1 MSYFDPDYYADII
14 NGDGDP
20 GAFYPNE
27 SLRERD
33 VEDARHELEIH
44 DYALD
49 QWGNPYH
56 K

>member
-1 MSYFDPDYYADII
+1 MSIFDPEHYADII
-14 NGDGDP
+14 NRIGDSGTS
-20 GAFYPNE
+20 YTNE

-33 VEDARHELEIH
+33 VENARHELEIH